1 MKRREVLGIWWAWQ
15 WRVIVTVILANILI
29 GFLIGLIGSILAW
42 QHTTIAAVANLLSL
56 GVTIYASIYFLGY
69 ALRLK
74 RVYIPRGDLGLYQKA
89 AIK

>member
-1 MKRREVLGIWWAWQ
+1 MKLKDIVGIWWAWQ
-15 WRVIVTVILANILI
+15 WRVIVAVVLANILI
-29 GFLIGLIGSILAW
+29 GFIVGFLGSAFSW
-42 QHTTIAAVANLLSL
+42 QHTTIVVVSNLLSL